1 MANILH
7 VEREANKI
15 TLGTTGTTINIAS
28 HTASKI
34 LALDASKNLEVVT
47 IGTSLD
53 YTRPTLNT
61 IQDIRTTASPEF
73 TTLSLTKTFGANN
86 AVENLLT
93 ITADY
98 GSATA
103 EGFGGAIKFVGR
115 TVGNGLWDAAQI
127 AAVVDAPANNQQ
139 GLSFYTTPN
148 ADNLT
153 KVFQISSVGTVYI
166 KERTVAFDDQ
176 AAWGQIWVKN
186 DDPNTLWFTDDG
198 GTDFNIAPQHL
209 LTTSSP
215 TFAGLTINGA
225 ISSATMTITESADDT
240 DVSGVNTLFV
250 NTTGGDVILGGLVGG
265 VDGQKLSVIKIVAV
279 NDLILE
285 HEEGIGGDTDDF
297 FMHQIDDEII
307 DSGGV
312 PLVFNGTTEK
322 WYDVSH
328 AKHV

>member
-1 MANILH
+1 MANIFH

-15 TLGTTGTTINIAS
+15 TLGTTGTTVNIAS

-47 IGTSLD
+47 IGTSLS
-53 YTRPTLNT
+53 YARPTLNT
-61 IQDIRTTASPEF
+61 IQDIRTTA
-73 TTLSLTKTFGANN
+73 
-86 AVENLLT
+86 
-93 ITADY
+93 
-98 GSATA
+98 
-103 EGFGGAIKFVGR
+103 
-115 TVGNGLWDAAQI
+115 
-127 AAVVDAPANNQQ
+127 
-139 GLSFYTTPN
+139 
-148 ADNLT
+148 
-153 KVFQISSVGTVYI
+153 
-166 KERTVAFDDQ
+166 
-176 AAWGQIWVKN
+176 
-186 DDPNTLWFTDDG
+186 
-198 GTDFNIAPQHL
+198 
-209 LTTSSP
+209 SP